1 MPPKKSRSKR
11 KSRII
16 LTPWLWVAF
25 FVHLYIAIY
34 YSPLTAAKIVRVT
47 GSEPGDAES
56 IAKILNQV
64 KGIPAMQVRTLKVE
78 SEIQLL
84 DAVLTSEYTQNLFG
98 RGLLKVTSKVPV
110 ARIVDRPDLALD
122 QNGGLFTSP
131 ESGESLVSVVMP
143 EVTVQP
149 TGLVMCGYPRQ
160 KIAQLCGLL
169 KNKFKDTA
177 YTLEVSDRGV
187 ISLRVPDRATIIL
200 GSSDALEEKLQKLRE
215 MLDSDPDLY
224 SRNSEVNLTSPNSPM
239 VVPAGG

>member
-1 MPPKKSRSKR
+1 MPPKKSRGKKKSKL
-11 KSRII
+11 I
-16 LTPWLWVAF
+16 LTPWLWLAF
-25 FVHLYIAIY
+25 FVHLYFAIS
-34 YSPLTAAKIVRVT
+34 YSPLTAARVVRVT
-47 GSEPGDAES
+47 GTMPGDAERVTD
-56 IAKILNQV
+56 ILGQV
-64 KGIPAMQVRTLKVE
+64 KNIPAMQVKTMQVE
-78 SEIQLL
+78 SDTQLL
-84 DAVLTSEYTQNLFG
+84 DSVLTSEYSQNLFG
-98 RGLLKVTSKVPV
+98 RGLLKVTSKEQV

-122 QNGGLFTSP
+122 QNGGLFTASDA
-131 ESGESLVSVVMP
+131 GTSLVSVVMP

-160 KIAQLCGLL
+160 KIAHLCKLL

-177 YTLEVSDRGV
+177 YTLELSDRGV
-187 ISLRVPDRATIIL
+187 ISLRVPDRTTIIL